1 MKNIDWHNG
10 FVSAM
15 KLELTENERNLTYE
29 TEHHIANRAQRIDLV
44 IIRKNDN
51 VEIHNPIGERFS
63 RFNICEYKSPGQ
75 PLTYADFYKVLAYTC
90 LYLYET
96 QSPSFHN
103 AHDYTMTFVREA
115 HPRSLFKCL
124 ATDGI
129 KISIVKQGIYEL
141 ADTIMNIFTTA
152 NRELVKAQ
160 LKEPE
165 MCKAV
170 DELFAEIHAEQI
182 KEMEKQIADK
192 DAELSN
198 IKAENAQLKAQ
209 NKRLLAERTQ

>member
-1 MKNIDWHNG
+1 MNNTPALNK
-10 FVSAM
+10 
-15 KLELTENERNLTYE
+15 RN
-29 TEHHIANRAQRIDLV
+29 
-44 IIRKNDN
+44 K
-51 VEIHNPIGERFS
+51 
-63 RFNICEYKSPGQ
+63 
-75 PLTYADFYKVLAYTC
+75 
-90 LYLYET
+90 
-96 QSPSFHN
+96 
-103 AHDYTMTFVREA
+103 
-115 HPRSLFKCL
+115 
-124 ATDGI
+124 
-129 KISIVKQGIYEL
+129 EL

-160 LKEPE
+160 LKESE